1 MNPTNQWNVDKWY
14 TVSVRSLT
22 NLSTLLLE
30 TLKDLCQK
38 QNKLCR
44 LLIRLEDRFEKFE
57 KSGNPMASG
66 PQLTQISSIEEFQ
79 AFEERLVIGNTW
91 GEITDCKW
99 LQIPKFFPYVIICVA
114 SE

>member
-1 MNPTNQWNVDKWY
+1 MLVYSGSIIFDIDLN
-14 TVSVRSLT
+14 

-79 AFEERLVIGNTW
+79 AFEERLVIY
-91 GEITDCKW
+91 
-99 LQIPKFFPYVIICVA
+99 LRRSY
-114 SE
+114 

>member
-1 MNPTNQWNVDKWY
+1 MLVYSGSIIFDID
-14 TVSVRSLT
+14 LI

-30 TLKDLCQK
+30 TLKDLCQI

-79 AFEERLVIGNTW
+79 AFEERLVIPEEKLLIVSGY
-91 GEITDCKW
+91 
-99 LQIPKFFPYVIICVA
+99 KFLSF
-114 SE
+114 SLMS

>member
-1 MNPTNQWNVDKWY
+1 M
-14 TVSVRSLT
+14 
-22 NLSTLLLE
+22 STLLLE

-57 KSGNPMASG
+57 KSRNPMASG

-79 AFEERLVIGNTW
+79 AFEKRLVIAEEKLLIVSGY
-91 GEITDCKW
+91 
-99 LQIPKFFPYVIICVA
+99 KFLSF
-114 SE
+114 SLMS